1 MKTILLFLLALL
13 LFYSC
18 TESNHTQET
27 SIPKRLFPSTETY
40 TTYGANLQYALVNSK
55 KNKLVLFIHGSPG
68 SSDAFSEYLEDMQLQ
83 EESILISIDRFG
95 YGGSMHGLAE
105 LSIGNQARYIKPILD
120 KYNLPTLIVGHSYGG
135 PVALRMAM
143 DYPEQVTSILLLAP
157 SIDPDLEKL
166 EWFQRLGNH
175 KIIRFFLPSFIDVSN
190 QEILPLQ
197 FELKKMEHLWKSLK
211 TPMTIIQGDNDSLV
225 PPHNAD
231 YAEKMY
237 PDKSKLKI
245 IRGDM
250 NHFLPWNQRELVKKE
265 ILGIITGME

>member
-1 MKTILLFLLALL
+1 MKTILLFLLTLL

-18 TESNHTQET
+18 TESNHSQET
-27 SIPKRLFPSTETY
+27 SIPKRFFPTTETY
-40 TTYGANLQYALVNSK
+40 ITEGASLQYTLVNSK
-55 KNKLVLFIHGSPG
+55 KNKLILFIHGSPG
-68 SSDAFSEYLEDMQLQ
+68 SSNAFSEYLKDMQLQ
-83 EESILISIDRFG
+83 QEAILISIDRFG
-95 YGGSMHGLAE
+95 YGGSMRGLAE
-105 LSIGNQARYIKPILD
+105 LSVGNQARYIKPILD
-120 KYNLPTLIVGHSYGG
+120 KYNLPTLLVGHSYGG

-157 SIDPDLEKL
+157 SIDPELEKV
-166 EWFQRLGNH
+166 EWYQRLGNF

-190 QEILPLQ
+190 QEILPLR
-197 FELKKMEHLWKSLK
+197 FELEKMEHLWKNLK

-231 YAEKMY
+231 YADKMY